1 MVSFQSFLCSIIS
14 IIATY
19 LSHIF
24 YYFRVT
30 HRMRAAANF
39 HLFRSHF
46 YSKLEDSGPDAILSW
61 TDKNVNVFE
70 RSIIFI
76 PVNQSL
82 HWTLLV
88 VVNCGSIISTETPN
102 DETSAIYHFDSCRT
116 SLDRSKSANLI
127 YDWLNT
133 EMERRGCNN
142 QGKRFNTT
150 TLPLIS
156 PDGKFSFKVGC
167 SQ

>member
-1 MVSFQSFLCSIIS
+1 
-14 IIATY
+14 
-19 LSHIF
+19 
-24 YYFRVT
+24 
-30 HRMRAAANF
+30 MRAAADF
-39 HLFRSHF
+39 HIFRSHF

-82 HWTLLV
+82 HWTLLA

-102 DETSAIYHFDSCRT
+102 NETSAIYHFDSCRT
-116 SLDRSKSANLI
+116 SHDTSKSANLI

-133 EMERRGCNN
+133 EMEKRGSNKN
-142 QGKRFNTT
+142 QGKCFNTT

-156 PDGKFSFKVGC
+156 PNGKFAFKVGC
-167 SQ
+167 S